1 MARALMR
8 VGVSAVRAYEVARR
22 IEQDLLSRKQDSI
35 ELDRVEELAEE
46 VLGESEGQEAV
57 RDLRRYSDLADLD
70 LPIIVLI
77 GGATGTGKSTVATE
91 VAYRLGVTRVTSTDF
106 VRQTLRA
113 FFSPE
118 FMPSIH
124 YSSFEAGRALRS
136 AEAEEVDPLLHG
148 FLDQTRN
155 VLVGVNAAIERSLAE
170 GWSTVLEGV
179 HLVPGMTAPIADA
192 LVVQCVLAIQS
203 EDAHAS
209 HFWIRD
215 IASEGARALDKYLDH
230 MGDIRYL
237 QDYIVERRGERGRAG
252 DLEPGPR
259 RSDVGRAR
267 ARPQRG
273 RTATTGLMAKAV
285 EAVPEQE
292 QSTRPPCICESY
304 ARVTERSALGERA
317 LARARR
323 RGRLR
328 RRPRARGCS
337 RRSSSFRST
346 GTIVIGAAEGAERL
360 GAGQRIG
367 AGGEPT
373 DLALDPL
380 EGVGIVARGGGGAMS
395 MIASGPRA
403 RSRPCRTCTC
413 GRWPSGRL
421 RAARST
427 SGARWPRTSRRS
439 RRRSAGGLAT

>member
-1 MARALMR
+1 MSERRRTDPIPLGGGEEPYSKGLMARALMR

-22 IEQDLLSRKQDSI
+22 CEQELLSRKQDSI
-35 ELDRVEELAEE
+35 ELDRVEELAED
-46 VLGESEGQEAV
+46 VLGENEGVDAV
-57 RDLRRYSDLADLD
+57 RRLRRYSDLAELD

-179 HLVPGMTAPIADA
+179 HLVPGMTAPISDA

-230 MGDIRYL
+230 LGDIRYL
-237 QDYIVERRGERGRAG
+237 QDYIVERAQRENVPVIWNQDREGATSAVL
-252 DLEPGPR
+252 DL
-259 RSDVGRAR
+259 VL
-267 ARPQRG
+267 
-273 RTATTGLMAKAV
+273 TA
-285 EAVPEQE
+285 
-292 QSTRPPCICESY
+292 
-304 ARVTERSALGERA
+304 
-317 LARARR
+317 
-323 RGRLR
+323 
-328 RRPRARGCS
+328 
-337 RRSSSFRST
+337 
-346 GTIVIGAAEGAERL
+346 AERL
-360 GAGQRIG
+360 ER
-367 AGGEPT
+367 
-373 DLALDPL
+373 
-380 EGVGIVARGGGGAMS
+380 V
-395 MIASGPRA
+395 
-403 RSRPCRTCTC
+403 
-413 GRWPSGRL
+413 
-421 RAARST
+421 
-427 SGARWPRTSRRS
+427 
-439 RRRSAGGLAT
+439 